1 MKANKIFAA
10 ALAALTLVG
19 FSACKDNKNVEALSI
34 DPTSVKLKVGE
45 EATITATVAAT
56 WASKDET
63 VATVT
68 PGNDGGKTAKVKAL
82 AEGTSIISATTAA
95 GEIKT
100 CLVTVEKDGQQG
112 GGGEAAT
119 ITAKRI
125 WPVILDEETANVYAN
140 LIAGDF
146 RVNDVD
152 NFLYI
157 WASGETYNGGEAT
170 GKNYFGRD
178 GYIALTVA
186 APAGWSGLGFCIENS
201 DAIVAAQQ
209 LKEAI
214 VANPDNFF
222 FHIALKSTN
231 EGNHEFYTFGTDA
244 TAFNIGAAVV
254 EKGVLVG
261 DFTRDGAWYGF
272 DIPMAQ
278 FAQAIATAD
287 VKSGINML
295 CALSGGTVGAQ
306 LNMDAAYFYEKQ

>member
-10 ALAALTLVG
+10 ALAVLTLVG
-19 FSACKDNKNVEALSI
+19 FSACKKDNVEALTL
-34 DPTSVKLKVGE
+34 DPTSMTLKVGE
-45 EATITATVAAT
+45 EATITANLAAT
-56 WASKDET
+56 WTSSDEA
-63 VATVT
+63 VATVA
-68 PGNDGGKTAKVKAL
+68 PGNDGGKTAKVTAL
-82 AEGTSIISATTAA
+82 KEGNSIITASANGTT
-95 GEIKT
+95 KT
-100 CLVTVEKDGQQG
+100 CIVKVEKDGQQG

-157 WASGETYNGGEAT
+157 WAAGETYNGGEAT

-287 VKSGINML
+287 VKSGMNML
-295 CALSGGTVGAQ
+295 CALSGNTVGAQ